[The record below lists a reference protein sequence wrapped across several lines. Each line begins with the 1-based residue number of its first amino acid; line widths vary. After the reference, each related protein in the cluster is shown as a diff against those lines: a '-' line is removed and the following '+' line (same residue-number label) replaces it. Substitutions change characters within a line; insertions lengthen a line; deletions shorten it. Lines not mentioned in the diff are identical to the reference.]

1 MRYDSRLPRVL
12 HALLHLEKM
21 DAPATSD
28 LIAQMLG
35 TNGSTVRRT
44 MAGLRQAGI
53 VVAVKGHGGGWSLG
67 KPLSEISLLE
77 IYQALGSPTLFAIGT
92 DQDNTTCMLAR
103 AANSAT
109 TDALAS
115 ARRHFEDE
123 LKKTSV
129 ADLLASWTPDMA
141 NHYHHTT

>member
-12 HALLHLEKM
+12 HALLHLDQM

-28 LIAQMLG
+28 LIAQMLQ

-44 MAGLRQAGI
+44 MAGLRRAGI
-53 VVAVKGHGGGWSLG
+53 VVAIKGHGGGWSLG

-92 DQDNTTCMLAR
+92 DGDKTTCVLAR

-109 TDALAS
+109 SDALAK
-115 ARRHFEDE
+115 ARQHFEEE
-123 LKKTSV
+123 LKGVSV
-129 ADLLASWTPDMA
+129 ADLVANWKPDMA
-141 NHYHHTT
+141 SHHGHTG